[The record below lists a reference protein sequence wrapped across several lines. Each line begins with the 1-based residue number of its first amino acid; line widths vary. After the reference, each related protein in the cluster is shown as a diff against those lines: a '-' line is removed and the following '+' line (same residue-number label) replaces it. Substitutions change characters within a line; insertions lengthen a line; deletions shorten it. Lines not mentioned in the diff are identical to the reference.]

1 MATLLTNVQASE
13 EDHELSSEFFE
24 KLPSLLESGKIKPS
38 IPKIIEGGLDAVPDG
53 FREHRDGKISA
64 YKIVYKL

>member
-1 MATLLTNVQASE
+1 LAC
-13 EDHELSSEFFE
+13 ELFE
-24 KLPSLLESGKIKPS
+24 KLPSLLNDGKIRPSKP
-38 IPKIIEGGLDAVPDG
+38 KVLDGLDAVPEG